1 LTESLDETASTKI
14 ARNIPSADQQNLVKA
29 NFGQLFPEA
38 NLGQVV
44 QNSGAVTKKIK
55 PVKRFN

>member
-44 QNSGAVTKKIK
+44 QNSGAVTKKS
-55 PVKRFN
+55 NQ